1 MQFRRAVA
9 MLSGLCVLSLTI
21 GRSESS
27 CEQTKG
33 VAAAASMDDHGGMH
47 AQSQGAEQQH
57 KPCKSSTVVCCD
69 AMTSCG
75 LAVQLTPVSEQAV
88 QTAESPVPSA
98 PLQVAL
104 YRTTPP
110 ELPPPKA

>member
-1 MQFRRAVA
+1 MQLRRAVA

-21 GRSESS
+21 GRMESS
-27 CEQTKG
+27 CEQTNG
-33 VAAAASMDDHGGMH
+33 VPATASMDEHGGMH
-47 AQSQGAEQQH
+47 AQAQGAEQQH

-75 LAVQLTPVSEQAV
+75 LAVQLTAASTQAV
-88 QTAESPVPSA
+88 RTADRAVPAA
-98 PLQVAL
+98 PLQVAP